1 MEKLID
7 KFGNFQFDIVE
18 LPSRGIFYNIER
30 SFIYVKYLTAKEENI
45 LSTPGLL
52 ETDQALDIVI
62 ESVLLDDIKVKDL
75 LSVDRKA
82 IILFLRSTSFGDS
95 FELEVTCSK
104 CGTKTSQSFR
114 FSMLEMS
121 DFEIDKDT
129 KFSVRLKLKEGE
141 DFYEIRFK
149 PLTYGQEKDVKSR
162 GENKIIT
169 NTIVSQIYEI
179 EHNYKVGEL
188 EDSSFMKVVY
198 DEKEKINKFIS
209 SLSLKKF
216 QELRKKMEK
225 RLPAIIEELSC
236 DCPNCVQVNRFPF
249 QVDDSLLKLEARY
262 RANFEEEIFL
272 IQYYGKGGFD
282 KQSLYDTS
290 ILSRRK
296 TLERINNEIE
306 KKNKV
311 EQEAMSKAK
320 SKK

>member
-7 KFGNFQFDIVE
+7 KFGNFQFDILE
-18 LPSRGIFYNIER
+18 LPSRGIFYNIGR
-30 SFIYVKYLTAKEENI
+30 SFVYVKYLTAKEENI
-45 LSTPGLL
+45 LSTPSLS
-52 ETDQALDIVI
+52 ETDQDLDIVI
-62 ESVLLDDIKVKDL
+62 ESVLLEDIKVEEL

-95 FELEVTCSK
+95 FELEVVCSN
-104 CGTKTSQSFR
+104 CSTKTNQNFR

-121 DFEIDKDT
+121 DVDLDEKT
-129 KFSVRLKLKEGE
+129 NFSIKIKLKEGD

-149 PLTYGQEKDVKSR
+149 PLTYGQEKKIKLK
-162 GENKIIT
+162 GENRIIT
-169 NTIVSQIYEI
+169 NTVVSQIYEI

-188 EDSSFMKVVY
+188 EDNSFVKIIY
-198 DEKEKINKFIS
+198 NQKEQVEKFIS
-209 SLSLKKF
+209 SLPLKKF

-236 DCPNCVQVNRFPF
+236 DCPNCGEVNRFPF

-282 KQSLYDTS
+282 KESLYNTS
-290 ILSRRK
+290 VMSRRK

-306 KKNKV
+306 KKNKA
-311 EQEAMSKAK
+311 EQEAMNKAK
-320 SKK
+320 SKR